1 MHPQDTVIQFIIVDG
16 STCSTFIRPIY
27 NARARKAV
35 GSTLCA
41 KSYIITKKK
50 VPNLEE
56 FSTYINQFIYDY
68 HSRRPRMRSKYMKR
82 LMKSRYSDKAPSSA
96 YFCIVSPASGA
107 IIHMF
112 LIFCVS

>member
-1 MHPQDTVIQFIIVDG
+1 MHPQDAVIQCIIVDG

-27 NARARKAV
+27 N

-68 HSRRPRMRSKYMKR
+68 HSRRPRIRSKYMKR